1 MAPQPTRIAG
11 FHALGG
17 VIAAV
22 VTGST
27 DPYGGLMATV
37 PTLAPPAAPTAT
49 TAIEVYDLE
58 MTYGSGATRV
68 HALHGVDLAVAGGEF
83 VAIMGPSGSGK
94 STLLHILGALES
106 PTGGT
111 VSVGGNRYEG
121 LGDRKLT
128 RFRRDH
134 IGFVFQFFNL
144 LRSLTALENVLLP
157 ALIAGE
163 RPEAHLERARAL
175 LATVGLADRADHLPS
190 ELSGGEQQRVSI
202 ARALL
207 LSPEIVLADEPTG
220 NLDTRSGKGV
230 LRLLR
235 ELNETEGH
243 TIVMVTH
250 DPAAAATADR
260 VVFLRDG
267 RIAGE
272 VPGGS
277 TRDVVAFYTSL
288 EAGESG

>member
-1 MAPQPTRIAG
+1 MTA
-11 FHALGG
+11 
-17 VIAAV
+17 
-22 VTGST
+22 
-27 DPYGGLMATV
+27 V
-37 PTLAPPAAPTAT
+37 PTIEPQSAVETAAA
-49 TAIEVYDLE
+49 TAIEVHDLE

-68 HALHGVDLAVAGGEF
+68 HALRGVDVAVARGEF

-106 PTGGT
+106 PTGGM
-111 VSVGGNRYEG
+111 VAVGGNRYEG
-121 LGDRKLT
+121 LGDRRLT

-163 RPEAHLERARAL
+163 RPEAHLDRARAL
-175 LATVGLADRADHLPS
+175 LDTVGLADRADHLPS

-220 NLDTRSGKGV
+220 NLDSRSGKGV

-277 TRDVVAFYTSL
+277 TQDVVAFYTSL

>member
-1 MAPQPTRIAG
+1 MTKTAEVSPAPG
-11 FHALGG
+11 AL
-17 VIAAV
+17 A
-22 VTGST
+22 
-27 DPYGGLMATV
+27 
-37 PTLAPPAAPTAT
+37 LAPDGP
-49 TAIEVYDLE
+49 AIEVHDLSKSF
-58 MTYGSGATRV
+58 GSKATRV
-68 HALHGVDLAVAGGEF
+68 DALRAVDLSIAPGEF

-106 PTGGT
+106 PSDGM
-111 VSVGGNRYEG
+111 VAVGGNRYDG
-121 LGDRKLT
+121 LDDKHLT

-144 LRSLTALENVLLP
+144 LGSLTALENVLLP

-163 RPEAHLERARAL
+163 RPGPHVERARAL
-175 LATVGLADRADHLPS
+175 LRTVGLGERAEHLPS

-220 NLDTRSGKGV
+220 NLDSRAGHGV
-230 LRLLR
+230 LDLLR
-235 ELNETEGH
+235 EINTAEGH

-250 DPAAAATADR
+250 DPAAAARADR

-267 RIAGE
+267 QIAGE

-277 TRDVVAFYTSL
+277 TTEVVKFFTTLDPGA
-288 EAGESG
+288 